1 MQGAVI
7 VFAVLLERR
16 RHSCCDNVDGD
27 VVVVER
33 RKEGKQTR
41 EEKVPKKW
49 EAPSLDASM
58 EGDIVTSVHDTNAAS
73 TPTRGIDDLTTKASA
88 LSTIDVSRWF
98 GGGTYRR
105 KALHYTQVPPSEY
118 GKCEILVRRLC
129 AREDVVDSLDSENC
143 LMLTIWESRESM
155 TKGISSSFHLVEPID
170 VFEALVQ

>member
-33 RKEGKQTR
+33 RKKRKQTK

-73 TPTRGIDDLTTKASA
+73 APTRGIDDLTTK
-88 LSTIDVSRWF
+88 
-98 GGGTYRR
+98 
-105 KALHYTQVPPSEY
+105 
-118 GKCEILVRRLC
+118 C
-129 AREDVVDSLDSENC
+129 A
-143 LMLTIWESRESM
+143 
-155 TKGISSSFHLVEPID
+155 
-170 VFEALVQ
+170 